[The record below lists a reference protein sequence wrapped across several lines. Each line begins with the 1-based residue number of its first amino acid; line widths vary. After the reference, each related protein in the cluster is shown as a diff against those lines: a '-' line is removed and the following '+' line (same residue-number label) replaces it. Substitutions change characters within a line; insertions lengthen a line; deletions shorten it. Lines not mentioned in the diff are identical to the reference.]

1 LEEKGDGAPKRIRG
15 KQVCDTARADLA
27 RRFREKADEIETAIA
42 AQANKRVI

>member
-1 LEEKGDGAPKRIRG
+1 
-15 KQVCDTARADLA
+15 VADLA